1 MDDNDTEKAEIAR
14 APDGVDA
21 QLVLVGSFLSET
33 EVLLE
38 RLRNLQ
44 IPQHV
49 GMAAAGRAL
58 SADLPKALIAQVQ
71 SDLSSGALSK
81 RWQEA
86 LKRASGDA
94 GEEPEQRVAAV
105 AAVLIELAQRAA
117 RYIAVRA
124 DEWAGDAYRL
134 EGQANALEGQ
144 LQRFHRAREGISRSR
159 GEGVAADAR
168 QAQRR
173 QERMAGS
180 GPGHGGGD
188 DGDDA

>member
-1 MDDNDTEKAEIAR
+1 METSDDNAEVTKV
-14 APDGVDA
+14 PDGIDA

-33 EVLLE
+33 EVLIE
-38 RLRNLQ
+38 RLRNMQ

-58 SADLPKALIAQVQ
+58 AADLPRALVAQVQ
-71 SDLSSGALSK
+71 SDLSSGALSN

-94 GEEPEQRVAAV
+94 GEEPEQRLAAL
-105 AAVLIELAQRAA
+105 AAVLIEVAQRAA
-117 RYIAVRA
+117 RYVAVRA
-124 DEWAGDAYRL
+124 EEWAGDAYRL

-159 GEGVAADAR
+159 TEGAAAEAR
-168 QAQRR
+168 QAERR
-173 QERMAGS
+173 NARASGA

-188 DGDDA
+188 DGNDS

>member
-1 MDDNDTEKAEIAR
+1 MNENDTEKAEIAR

-44 IPQHV
+44 VPQHV

-58 SADLPKALIAQVQ
+58 AGDLPKALIAQVQ
-71 SDLSSGALSK
+71 SDLSTGALAK
-81 RWQEA
+81 RWQDA
-86 LKRASGDA
+86 VKRASGDA
-94 GEEPEQRVAAV
+94 GEEPEQRIAAV
-105 AAVLIELAQRAA
+105 AAVLIEVAQRAA

-124 DEWAGDAYRL
+124 EEWASDAYRL

-144 LQRFHRAREGISRSR
+144 LQRFHRTRDGIARSRS
-159 GEGVAADAR
+159 EGAAADAR

-173 QERMAGS
+173 QERTTGA

>member
-1 MDDNDTEKAEIAR
+1 MDETETEKTEVVK

-33 EVLLE
+33 EVLIE

-44 IPQHV
+44 IPQHI

-58 SADLPKALIAQVQ
+58 AVDLPKALVAQVQ
-71 SDLSSGALSK
+71 SDLSTGALAK

-86 LKRASGDA
+86 VKRASGDA

-105 AAVLIELAQRAA
+105 AALLIELSQRAA

-124 DEWAGDAYRL
+124 EEWASDAYRL

-159 GEGVAADAR
+159 REGAATDAR

-173 QERMAGS
+173 EERASGV
-180 GPGHGGGD
+180 GPGHGGD
-188 DGDDA
+188 DGNDT

>member
-1 MDDNDTEKAEIAR
+1 MDENDTEKAEVAR

-44 IPQHV
+44 IPQHI

-81 RWQEA
+81 RLQEA
-86 LKRASGDA
+86 IKRASGDA
-94 GEEPEQRVAAV
+94 GEEPEQRIAAV
-105 AAVLIELAQRAA
+105 AAILIELAQRAA
-117 RYIAVRA
+117 RYVAVRA
-124 DEWAGDAYRL
+124 EEWAGDAYRL

-159 GEGVAADAR
+159 GEGAATDAR
-168 QAQRR
+168 QTQRR

-188 DGDDA
+188 NGDDA

>member
-1 MDDNDTEKAEIAR
+1 MDETETEKTEVVK

-33 EVLLE
+33 EVLIE

-58 SADLPKALIAQVQ
+58 AADLPKALVAQVQ
-71 SDLSSGALSK
+71 SDLSTGALAK

-86 LKRASGDA
+86 VKRVSGDA

-105 AAVLIELAQRAA
+105 ASLLIELSQRAA

-124 DEWAGDAYRL
+124 EEWAGDAYRL

-144 LQRFHRAREGISRSR
+144 LQRFHRAREGISQSR
-159 GEGVAADAR
+159 REGAATSAR
-168 QAQRR
+168 QARR
-173 QERMAGS
+173 REERASGV
-180 GPGHGGGD
+180 GPGHGGD
-188 DGDDA
+188 DGNDT

>member
-1 MDDNDTEKAEIAR
+1 MNENDTEKTEIAK
-14 APDGVDA
+14 AADGVDA

-33 EVLLE
+33 EVLIE

-71 SDLSSGALSK
+71 SDLSSGALLK

-86 LKRASGDA
+86 IKRASGDA
-94 GEEPEQRVAAV
+94 GEEPEQRIAAV

-117 RYIAVRA
+117 RYVAVRA

-159 GEGVAADAR
+159 GEGAAADAR
-168 QAQRR
+168 QTQRR

>member
-1 MDDNDTEKAEIAR
+1 MDTSDDENTEVVR
-14 APDGVDA
+14 VPDGIDA

-33 EVLLE
+33 EVLIE
-38 RLRNLQ
+38 RLRNMQ

-49 GMAAAGRAL
+49 GMAAAGRAV
-58 SADLPKALIAQVQ
+58 SADLPRALVAQVQ
-71 SDLSSGALSK
+71 SDLSSGALAK

-86 LKRASGDA
+86 LKRTSGDA

-105 AAVLIELAQRAA
+105 AALLIELAQRAA
-117 RYIAVRA
+117 RYVAVRA
-124 DEWAGDAYRL
+124 EEWAGDAYRL

-159 GEGVAADAR
+159 AEGAATDAR
-168 QAQRR
+168 QAERR
-173 QERMAGS
+173 QARATGT

-188 DGDDA
+188 GHDT